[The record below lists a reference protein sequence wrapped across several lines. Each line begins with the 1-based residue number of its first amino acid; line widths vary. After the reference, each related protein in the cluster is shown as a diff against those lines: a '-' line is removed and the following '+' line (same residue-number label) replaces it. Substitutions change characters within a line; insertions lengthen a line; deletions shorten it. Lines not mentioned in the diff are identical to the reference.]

1 MTRILTI
8 IALLFATPAWAEVQ
22 QRKTSLV
29 ERCIIYDISVGYE
42 AHYGSLRNCKPN
54 TVAAIYGDKSGI
66 LMSEICRFDR
76 EIVSHRNKNKHGEQV
91 FFCITRGP
99 NQ

>member
-22 QRKTSLV
+22 QRRTSIV
-29 ERCIIYDISVGYE
+29 ERCIIYSVDVSYE
-42 AHYGSLRNCKPN
+42 AFSSSLRNCKPN
-54 TVAAIYGDKSGI
+54 TVAAIYGDESGI
-66 LMSEICRFDR
+66 LMSEVCRFDR
-76 EIVSHRNKNKHGEQV
+76 EIVSHKNKDGEQV
-91 FFCITRGP
+91 FFCVTRAP